1 MTDGEAQTR
10 ILLLGDARQVHVA
23 RWARYLASVGY
34 RVLTVSLESSHHVPE
49 PNRRIRVPGLLPR
62 FVRYPLA
69 VPAVRRLIADFAPH
83 VVNAHFLPNYGV
95 IAGMTGFS
103 PWVLSVWGSD
113 VMLLPEKSPF
123 HMRRTRW
130 VIDRATFITSDSEG
144 MTTRLVELGAAPER
158 VVTFPYGVDRER
170 FCPTG
175 EPAEGPAPRIISSR
189 KLEAVYDIR
198 TVLSAFIALSA
209 RLPAACLTV
218 AGDGSRAETLRRQ
231 AAESAQPE
239 SIRFVGNVVHDDM
252 PALLRAHDV
261 YVSMSLSDTT
271 SVSLLEAMSCG
282 LLPIVSDIPAN
293 REWVQHR
300 SNGLLVPV
308 GDAAALQ
315 RAMEGAWGDPGFRKA
330 AAETNMHIIEQRAD
344 WFNNMSMATAL
355 FERLTGRRPPNVT

>member
-1 MTDGEAQTR
+1 
-10 ILLLGDARQVHVA
+10 
-23 RWARYLASVGY
+23 
-34 RVLTVSLESSHHVPE
+34 
-49 PNRRIRVPGLLPR
+49 
-62 FVRYPLA
+62 
-69 VPAVRRLIADFAPH
+69 
-83 VVNAHFLPNYGV
+83 
-95 IAGMTGFS
+95 
-103 PWVLSVWGSD
+103 
-113 VMLLPEKSPF
+113 MLLPEKSPF

-189 KLEAVYDIR
+189 KLEAVYDIP

-252 PALLRAHDV
+252 PALLRANDV

-300 SNGLLVPV
+300 RNGLLVPV

-315 RAMEGAWGDPGFRKA
+315 RAMEEAWGDPGFRKA

-355 FERLTGRRPPNVT
+355 FDRLTGRRTPNVT